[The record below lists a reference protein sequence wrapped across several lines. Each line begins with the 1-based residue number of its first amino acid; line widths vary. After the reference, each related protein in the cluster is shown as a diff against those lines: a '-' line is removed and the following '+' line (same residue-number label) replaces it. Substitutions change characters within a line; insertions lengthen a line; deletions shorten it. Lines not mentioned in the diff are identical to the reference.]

1 MKLAASILSAD
12 FGRLEEQVR
21 EAIAGG
27 CDWVHFDVMDG
38 FFVPQITFGVPIV
51 ASLRPRFTAPF
62 DVHLMVERPEH
73 QVEKFIE
80 AGADLIT
87 FHWEATAHPH
97 RLARLIRE
105 SERRAGIAINP
116 GTPVEVLTDLLEEV
130 DVVLVMSV
138 DPGYAGQAFLP
149 RSLGRI
155 RRLKR
160 LIEAAG
166 LPVEVE
172 VDGGINPSNAR
183 SVCEAGADI
192 LVAASA
198 VFNPRLSPKAAAEQ
212 LRAALKLK
220 A

>member
-21 EAIAGG
+21 EALAGG
-27 CDWVHFDVMDG
+27 CDWIHFDVMDG
-38 FFVPQITFGVPIV
+38 FFVPQISFGVPIV
-51 ASLRPRFTAPF
+51 ASLRPRFDAPF
-62 DVHLMVERPEH
+62 DVHLMVERPEY

-80 AGADLIT
+80 AGADLVT

-105 SERRAGIAINP
+105 AGRRAGIAVNP

-155 RRLKR
+155 RRLRR
-160 LIEAAG
+160 LIENAG
-166 LPVEVE
+166 LPAEIE
-172 VDGGINPSNAR
+172 VDGGISPANAR
-183 SVCEAGADI
+183 AVYEAGAEI

-198 VFNPRLSPKAAAEQ
+198 IFNPRVSPKAAAEQ
-212 LRAALKLK
+212 LKAAVRAEA
-220 A
+220 